1 MFAWYTHLYLP
12 EPRLSWLIK
21 NHECD
26 NKVRA
31 YLACIRFVDAQIGKV
46 LDALRESRFKNNTIV
61 VLWSDHGYH
70 LGEKD
75 ITGKNTLWERST
87 HVPLIVTGPGI
98 QGHRQCHER
107 SEEHTSE
114 LQSLM
119 RISYAVFCLK
129 KKNTKQQERLTK
141 RIT

>member
-21 NHECD
+21 NNEWE

-31 YLACIRFVDAQIGKV
+31 CLACISFVDAQIGKV

-75 ITGKNTLWERST
+75 ITGKNTMWERYT
-87 HVPLIVTGPGI
+87 NVPLLITGHGI
-98 QGHRQCHER
+98 QGLRHCNEAV
-107 SEEHTSE
+107 E
-114 LQSLM
+114 LLD
-119 RISYAVFCLK
+119 ISPHFVD
-129 KKNTKQQERLTK
+129 
-141 RIT
+141 